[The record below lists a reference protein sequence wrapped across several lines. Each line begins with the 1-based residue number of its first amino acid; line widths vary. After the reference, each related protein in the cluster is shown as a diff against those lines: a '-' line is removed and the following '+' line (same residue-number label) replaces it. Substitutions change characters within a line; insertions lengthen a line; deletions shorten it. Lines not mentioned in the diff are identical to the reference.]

1 MSNYYIRLN
10 YQTLKHLT
18 MEQAAPSS
26 AKIAIKWSLIY
37 ILIAIVLTYVI
48 EIARL
53 SLDSPVKYLTYLAL
67 LAFLFLAQK
76 EHKDKLGGYI
86 KFGDAFVT
94 ALLYGL
100 FAGILTGIFVYV
112 YLTVLSPEVF
122 AKTLDEQREA
132 LAAKGNLSNDQIDQ
146 GMEIARKYGII
157 IGSFGTVVFYT
168 ILGVIFGLIGAAI
181 FKKEPS
187 AYDPEPMG

>member
-1 MSNYYIRLN
+1 
-10 YQTLKHLT
+10 
-18 MEQAAPSS
+18 MEQSVPSS

-37 ILIAIVLTYVI
+37 ILIAIVITYGI

-53 SLDSPVKYLTYLAL
+53 DINSPVKYITYLAL

-94 ALLYGL
+94 ALLYGV

-112 YLTVLSPEVF
+112 YLTFLSPEIF
-122 AKTLDEQREA
+122 AKTLDEQRDA
-132 LAAKGNLSNDQIDQ
+132 MAAKGNLSSEQIDQ
-146 GMEIARKYGII
+146 GIEIAKKYGVI
-157 IGSFGTVVFYT
+157 IGSFGTLVFYT
-168 ILGVIFGLIGAAI
+168 ILGVIFGLIGAAV
-181 FKKEPS
+181 FKKERS